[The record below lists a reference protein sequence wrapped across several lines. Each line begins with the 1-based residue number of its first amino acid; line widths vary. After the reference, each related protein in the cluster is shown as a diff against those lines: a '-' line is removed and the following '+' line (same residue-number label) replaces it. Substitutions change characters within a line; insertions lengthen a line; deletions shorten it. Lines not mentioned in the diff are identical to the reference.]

1 MNHSC
6 TLESTTVNG
15 PARAG
20 SSLVASSS
28 IVDLVMIGG
37 VLVCLAIFGSYQVCL
52 AGEDAE
58 VARTADFLCDLHR
71 AQRQHFEDRGEYA
84 TSIRDLDLRLSTP
97 VFFDIRPIEI
107 TKDGWTAQA
116 VRTGP
121 GRRVHSRRLSIDQ
134 VGMVRSIDENA
145 FVTTPIGSVPTRTQR

>member
-1 MNHSC
+1 MTVTDSGRADSSVV
-6 TLESTTVNG
+6 ESSSVV
-15 PARAG
+15 AG
-20 SSLVASSS
+20 SSV
-28 IVDLVMIGG
+28 VDLVMIGG

-71 AQRQHFEDRGEYA
+71 AQRQHFEARGQYA
-84 TSIRDLDLRLSTP
+84 TSIRDLDLRMSTP

-107 TKDGWTAQA
+107 TQDGWTAQA

-121 GRRVHSRRLSIDQ
+121 GRPSKPRRLSIDQ
-134 VGMVRSIDENA
+134 VGMVRSIDENV
-145 FVTTPIGSVPTRTQR
+145 FVIPPIGSVPKRTQR